1 MTTLEP
7 ILSIREL
14 VVSYGAIKALHG
26 ISMDVYEGE
35 IVCVIGANGAGKST
49 LLNSVMGAVP
59 IEKGE
64 ILFEGKSLA
73 KRSHKVVASGISL
86 VPEGRKIFGPLT
98 VSENLMVGAFLRK
111 DKEQVQ
117 EDLEWVYALFP
128 RLKERKDQPG
138 ATLSGGEQQMLSIA
152 RSLMSRPRV
161 LLLDEPSLGL
171 APILIKEIFD
181 ELKLINKR
189 GVTIVLVEQN
199 ARQALMLSH
208 RGYVMQTGRVI
219 IQGPSME
226 LLSDPRVKMAYLG
239 KLKT

>member
-1 MTTLEP
+1 MTTSEP

-59 IEKGE
+59 VEKGE
-64 ILFEGKSLA
+64 ILFEGKPLVR
-73 KRSHKVVASGISL
+73 RSYKVVASGICL

-111 DKEQVQ
+111 DKERIQ
-117 EDLEWVYALFP
+117 EDLEWVYTLFP

-152 RSLMSRPRV
+152 RSLMSSPRV

-181 ELKLINKR
+181 ELKLINER

-219 IQGPSME
+219 IQGPSAE

-239 KLKT
+239 KLKA

>member
-1 MTTLEP
+1 MTTSEP
-7 ILSIREL
+7 ILSIRDL

-59 IEKGE
+59 VEKGE
-64 ILFEGKSLA
+64 ILFEGKPLA
-73 KRSHKVVASGISL
+73 KRSYKVVASGICL

-138 ATLSGGEQQMLSIA
+138 
-152 RSLMSRPRV
+152 
-161 LLLDEPSLGL
+161 
-171 APILIKEIFD
+171 
-181 ELKLINKR
+181 
-189 GVTIVLVEQN
+189 
-199 ARQALMLSH
+199 H
-208 RGYVMQTGRVI
+208 
-219 IQGPSME
+219 
-226 LLSDPRVKMAYLG
+226 
-239 KLKT
+239 